1 MLLNLL
7 KSQSKVIFAKIL
19 AKIFKLLHNNLTT
32 KRKAVQP
39 SRHSLAIFAPTVSDN
54 SPTGVNISSLQDTD
68 SITSYGGL
76 REPNTIPFLGNKFR
90 RLFAVVETCHP
101 LSWVVKLTK
110 RKGTLHMNHLLFTL
124 ARLSPAQSFAIGVVM
139 AFSIIGFISTAI
151 VIVLAIAGG
160 AL

>member
-1 MLLNLL
+1 MT
-7 KSQSKVIFAKIL
+7 KIKQQRQYHEFSSL
-19 AKIFKLLHNNLTT
+19 ALIGRLGQNNRTT
-32 KRKAVQP
+32 KLTAVQP
-39 SRHSLAIFAPTVSDN
+39 SRHPLAIFAPTVSDN

-68 SITSYGGL
+68 SITSYDGL

-90 RLFAVVETCHP
+90 RLLTVVESRRPTLATIP
-101 LSWVVKLTK
+101 TKLTGNP
-110 RKGTLHMNHLLFTL
+110 RMNHLLFTL

-139 AFSIIGFISTAI
+139 AFSIIGFICTAI

>member
-1 MLLNLL
+1 MTKIKQQRYHHELLSIALIGNLW
-7 KSQSKVIFAKIL
+7 QNT
-19 AKIFKLLHNNLTT
+19 HTT
-32 KRKAVQP
+32 KRKAVKP
-39 SRHSLAIFAPTVSDN
+39 SRHSLAIFTLTVSDN
-54 SPTGVNISSLQDTD
+54 SATGVNISSLQDTD

-76 REPNTIPFLGNKFR
+76 IGVNTRPKGNSPS

-110 RKGTLHMNHLLFTL
+110 RKGNPQMNHLLFTL
-124 ARLSPAQSFAIGVVM
+124 TRLSPAQSFAIGVVM
-139 AFSIIGFISTAI
+139 AFSIIGVISTVI